1 MVTKK
6 WVREDGYSKL
16 NLRYITTSGNVQT
29 LFIFYFKQY
38 NRKMVLWRQS
48 VKFENGVVVK
58 LYQGIIV
65 DFIRYGMAKCLC
77 K

>member
-16 NLRYITTSGNVQT
+16 LQYITTSVNVQT
-29 LFIFYFKQY
+29 LFIFYFKQN

-65 DFIRYGMAKCLC
+65 DFTRYGMAKCLC